1 MLPFYISGEHE
12 LIRKCIKNI
21 FENALRFSPKS
32 GTIEIRT
39 LKENQ
44 HIICEIKD
52 EGKGFAEGA
61 VNYVFDLFTTDEE
74 YKDNSIG
81 FGLPI
86 AKMIMESHN
95 GNILIGNNAEGG
107 ANVKLI
113 FKSETE
119 N

>member
-1 MLPFYISGEHE
+1 MILNTNQLSNSG
-12 LIRKCIKNI
+12 
-21 FENALRFSPKS
+21 
-32 GTIEIRT
+32 
-39 LKENQ
+39 ENQ

-52 EGKGFAEGA
+52 EGKGFVEGA

-81 FGLPI
+81 VGLPI
-86 AKMIMESHN
+86 AKMIIELHDGS
-95 GNILIGNNAEGG
+95 ILIGNNAEGG